1 MTHSKTSRYDW
12 NALKLKFFAS
22 RHESIRG
29 FLEEEM
35 GMKESWN
42 TRKRTLGW
50 SEERETFRQDI
61 YEQAKEKLAE
71 DLSEAI
77 YKPSIVELWEM
88 HKEIIDML
96 KLSLSHIR
104 TSSIA
109 VVDGK
114 EIIKKLPD
122 TQELS
127 RIWKIIR
134 IEKTE
139 GAQAVEEE
147 KRYIPTTEDLCE

>member
-1 MTHSKTSRYDW
+1 MTHSKASRYDW

-35 GMKESWN
+35 GMKENGN
-42 TRKRTLGW
+42 TRKMTLGW
-50 SEERETFRQDI
+50 SEEREDFRRDI
-61 YEQAKEKLAE
+61 YEQAKEKLSE
-71 DLSEAI
+71 ELSEAI
-77 YKPSIVELWEM
+77 YKPSIVELGEM
-88 HKEIIDML
+88 HKEIIDIL

-104 TSSIA
+104 ASSIS

-114 EIIKKLPD
+114 EVVTKAPD

-127 RIWKIIR
+127 RIWKIVR
-134 IEKTE
+134 VEKTQE
-139 GAQAVEEE
+139 VQAIDEE
-147 KRYIPTTEDLCE
+147 KLWMPTLEELTE